1 MGFISKDF
9 LDFINAL
16 NKYEVR
22 YILVGGYAVV
32 LRGYSRS
39 TGDMDIWIEPTK
51 ENYIKMQNAFYHFG
65 LPTEAIKKEDFLGI
79 EMDVFSFGLEPQ
91 AIDIMTS
98 VKGLSFEETFESSTI
113 QTYEDSFIRIIH
125 IKNLIKAKEASG
137 RFKDL
142 NDIEHLKKLL

>member
-16 NKYEVR
+16 NQFEVR

-39 TGDMDIWIEPTK
+39 TGDMDIWIEPT
-51 ENYIKMQNAFYHFG
+51 ELNYTKMQKAFYLFG
-65 LPTEAIKKEDFLGI
+65 LPTEAIQKVDFLGT
-79 EMDVFSFGLEPQ
+79 EMDVFSFGVEPQ
-91 AIDIMTS
+91 AIDIMTA
-98 VKGLSFEETFESSTI
+98 VKGLTFIE
-113 QTYEDSFIRIIH
+113 TYETASIEDYEGSKIKIIH
-125 IKNLIKAKEASG
+125 INNLIKAKESSG